1 MNNLAK
7 RISILAGII
16 TAVTLAYSGIAPIW
30 HLPLATEVQ
39 QTGAVLVVLLSGILS
54 AFTGQKLIIDK
65 AEKDSA
71 NEAQKL
77 IDQNLQLEAQG
88 VFKGIVT
95 SDELSKATP
104 NDLATKHAEFE
115 TEGGQGAVY
124 SINIASYDT
133 LRNEVIGKAYDID
146 GYYGAQCWDGAALLW
161 QQLGRGLST
170 GGTGAAKGC
179 WNNARDINAGNDFE
193 LVQSANLLRRGD
205 VVVFNGG
212 QYGHI
217 AFVDSVNGDGTVN
230 LLGQNQTGSGNG
242 APFNII
248 RMSLGNFAGAFR
260 LKRWNVSPLVIQPQP
275 VHTAKPVDGEV
286 VRAVLRGD
294 YGNGEDRKRNLTNA
308 GYNYA
313 EVQAAVNSSLEHTSD
328 VSTTPQIGDRVITT
342 SDNDQNGVFLNLDI
356 INDGQSYF
364 SEINGRGFAVLR
376 KGDVVRCAVPV
387 DSLKKV

>member
-1 MNNLAK
+1 MNNLSK
-7 RISILAGII
+7 RMSILAGII

-54 AFTGQKLIIDK
+54 AFTGQKIITNK
-65 AEKDSA
+65 AEQETA
-71 NEAQKL
+71 AEAQRQ
-77 IDQNLQLEAQG
+77 INQNLRLEAQG
-88 VFKGIVT
+88 AFKGIVT
-95 SDELSKATP
+95 SEDLSKLIP
-104 NDLATKHAEFE
+104 KDLATKHIDFE
-115 TEGGQGAVY
+115 TDGGQGAVY
-124 SINIASYDT
+124 TVNIASYDT
-133 LRNEVIGKAYDID
+133 FRGEVIGKAYDID

-161 QQLGRGLST
+161 QQLGRSLST

-179 WNNARDINAGNDFE
+179 WNNARDINAANDFE
-193 LVQSANLLRRGD
+193 IIQRHNLLRRGD

-242 APFNII
+242 APFNVI

-260 LKRWNVSPLVIQPQP
+260 LKRWNIAPPVVQPQIAN
-275 VHTAKPVDGEV
+275 TARDVDEV
-286 VRAVLRGD
+286 VRLVLRGD
-294 YGNGEDRKRNLTNA
+294 YGNGEERKTNLTNA

-313 EVQAAVNSSLEHTSD
+313 EVQTKVNESLARLSD
-328 VSTTPQIGDRVITT
+328 VTAKPQIGDRVITT
-342 SDNDQNGVFLNLDI
+342 SNNDQNDVFLNLDI

-364 SEINGRGFAVLR
+364 SEINTRGYAVLR

-387 DSLKKV
+387 ESLKKV